1 VTFDSAQR
9 AEVLVVGAGAVGLST
24 AFALLKAGLSVSVVS
39 AGGVGDGA
47 TAANAGL
54 LVPADSL
61 VWPGPENARAVP
73 KTILGRGGA
82 SISIDWSNPATYFV
96 GSTISSEQHESPLR
110 ALDAGCPHAEQAQP

>member
-1 VTFDSAQR
+1 MTSDSGQHG
-9 AEVLVVGAGAVGLST
+9 EVLVVGAGAVGLST

-73 KTILGRGGA
+73 KTIHGRGHRPA
-82 SISIDWSNPATYFV
+82 ALTPDDRAVWRENRFRCID
-96 GSTISSEQHESPLR
+96 
-110 ALDAGCPHAEQAQP
+110 HA